1 MKRTIVILA
10 FGLILGIVISQ
21 FIPPATASMTVV
33 ESRISS
39 VESEIINLRFKLN
52 QLETQLRQVSQSVP
66 DSNRPTQHQGP
77 SPTDSYSRVDADHPM
92 FKRLATLVIELKERV
107 NRLEEE
113 ILPKESRIKN

>member
-10 FGLILGIVISQ
+10 FGLILGIFISQ

-39 VESEIINLRFKLN
+39 LESEIINLRFKLN
-52 QLETQLRQVSQSVP
+52 QLDTKLRQVSQSVP
-66 DSNRPTQHQGP
+66 DSNRPSQHQVP

-113 ILPKESRIKN
+113 VLP